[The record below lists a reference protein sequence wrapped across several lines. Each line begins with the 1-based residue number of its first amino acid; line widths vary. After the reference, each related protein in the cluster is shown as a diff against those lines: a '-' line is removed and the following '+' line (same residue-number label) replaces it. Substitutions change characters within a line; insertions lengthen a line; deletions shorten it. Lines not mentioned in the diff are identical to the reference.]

1 MNRKLIAVATL
12 FVSFSTVSAFAETW
26 QGTVSDSMCARKHVN
41 ATKDDV
47 ACVESCIKGGDHAV
61 LIVGDKIYKIS
72 NQDAVKNHLGHK
84 VTVSGTLNGD
94 TIQIDKVTM

>member
-12 FVSFSTVSAFAETW
+12 FVLFFAAGAFAETW
-26 QGTVSDSMCARKHVN
+26 QGTVSDSQCSRKHIN

-61 LIVGDKIYKIS
+61 LIVGNKVYKIA

-94 TIQIDKVTM
+94 TISIANITM